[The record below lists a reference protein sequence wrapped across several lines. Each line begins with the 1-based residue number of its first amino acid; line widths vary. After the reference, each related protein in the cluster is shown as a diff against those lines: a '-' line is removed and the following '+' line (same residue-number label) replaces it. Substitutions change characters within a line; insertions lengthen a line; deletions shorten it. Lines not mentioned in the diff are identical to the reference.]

1 MSVNEAICLS
11 GEKMEILIGA
21 DDSKLSVHVAGAVIA
36 HFRAENTEILVLN
49 VLQPVA
55 LSEPPE
61 MAAGC
66 APEMESQKK
75 PAHELVGRVAT
86 LLRSSGFKADTA
98 VEAGDVREGIIDAA
112 AAWHAD
118 LIIVGSHGQ
127 SGLRRFLLGSV
138 AEFVARHAT
147 CSVEIVRSPV
157 SI

>member
-1 MSVNEAICLS
+1 M
-11 GEKMEILIGA
+11 KILIGA
-21 DDSKLSVHVAGAVIA
+21 DDSMFSAHVVRAVVA
-36 HFRAENTEILVLN
+36 QFRAENTEILVLH

-55 LSEPPE
+55 LSAPPE
-61 MAAGC
+61 MAAGY
-66 APEMESQKK
+66 APELESQKK
-75 PAHELVGRVAT
+75 PADELVGRIAT

-98 VEAGDVREGIIDAA
+98 VEVGDVREGIIDAA

-118 LIIVGSHGQ
+118 MIVVGSHGQ

-147 CSVEIVRSPV
+147 CSVEIVRTPV